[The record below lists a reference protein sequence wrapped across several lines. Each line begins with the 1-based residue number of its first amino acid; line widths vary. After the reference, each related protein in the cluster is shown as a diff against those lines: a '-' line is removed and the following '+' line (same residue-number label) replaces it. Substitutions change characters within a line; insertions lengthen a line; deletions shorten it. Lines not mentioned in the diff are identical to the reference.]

1 MLVAVTPAPTLSY
14 NTWNCTY
21 NAASCSC
28 CCHIMTCN
36 SKSYQLIVYGS
47 SDVVGVENDSE
58 DDGGSRVGGDNCCLE
73 STDSVSDSLP
83 DSYSKLDIFLYRG

>member
-1 MLVAVTPAPTLSY
+1 
-14 NTWNCTY
+14 
-21 NAASCSC
+21 
-28 CCHIMTCN
+28 MTCN